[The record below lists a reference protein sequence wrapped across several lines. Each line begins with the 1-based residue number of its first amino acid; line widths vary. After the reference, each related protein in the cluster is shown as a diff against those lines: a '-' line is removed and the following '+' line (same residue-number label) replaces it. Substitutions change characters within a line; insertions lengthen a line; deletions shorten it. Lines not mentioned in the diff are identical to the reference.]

1 MGTTALVIV
10 GFTMIWQWPGTDET
24 RAPIYTA
31 QEGPRCITERDELRR
46 MEPGLTVDCF
56 PEYGPRLAEEIKAPP
71 RPHRYAYRHR
81 RYHLASR

>member
-31 QEGPRCITERDELRR
+31 QEGQRCLNERDELRR
-46 MEPGLTVDCF
+46 MEPGLTVDCYAQYASKVAD
-56 PEYGPRLAEEIKAPP
+56 ELKAP
-71 RPHRYAYRHR
+71 RPHHYTYRHR